1 MSEGVAHWSRMPVA
15 EVPGA
20 SGIAKVRTQQVGPVQ
35 LRVVEYS
42 SGYLGDH
49 WCPKGHVIYVLSGA
63 LIIEHE
69 DNTPSCSLDA
79 GTSWYVGDDE
89 DTRHRVRSR
98 DGATIFVLD

>member
-1 MSEGVAHWSRMPVA
+1 M
-15 EVPGA
+15 
-20 SGIAKVRTQQVGPVQ
+20 AKVRTQQVGPMQ

-69 DNTPSCSLDA
+69 DNTPNCSLDA
-79 GTSWYVGDDE
+79 GTSWYVGE
-89 DTRHRVRSR
+89 MKTRAIACGRATAQQSSFSIEPQSPQRSMESK
-98 DGATIFVLD
+98 